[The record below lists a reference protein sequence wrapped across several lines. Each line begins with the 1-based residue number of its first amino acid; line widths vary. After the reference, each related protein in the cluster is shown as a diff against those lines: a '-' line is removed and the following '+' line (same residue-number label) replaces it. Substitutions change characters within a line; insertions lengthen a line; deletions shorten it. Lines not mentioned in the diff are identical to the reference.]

1 MNVKQVSFSANTNG
15 NGLWSDVV
23 STVRVIRLEALV
35 WPENQELGDDEF
47 GELRV
52 VFDINSWNTT
62 ENGLIY
68 TDKGFIENLRSR
80 LALMGFT
87 DTELDDMTY
96 SEAGMQGH
104 DYVSMDI
111 GVDFINGWRRLIS
124 SDIKFI

>member
-23 STVRVIRLEALV
+23 ATVRVIRLEALV

-52 VFDINSWNTT
+52 VFDINSWNTS

-87 DTELDDMTY
+87 DTELDDMSY
-96 SEAGMQGH
+96 SEAGMQGR

-111 GVDFINGWRRLIS
+111 GVDFINGWRRVIS
-124 SDIKFI
+124 SDIKFV